1 MICWL
6 LSCLVLILF
15 KYLWTQLWRIING
28 RSRLD
33 IWLISKI
40 GQILLLIRNM
50 SFQKRSIG
58 NWLISFFIWS
68 MINLV
73 SRPYFSLF
81 TLGVIFIFL
90 KIITLWN
97 SYFFLLLYHKLSSF
111 LILIES
117 LTIICVT
124 GWLTIRYLLTVV
136 IYLLNRWWL
145 MWWRLVA
152 VW

>member
-81 TLGVIFIFL
+81 TSGVIFIFL

-111 LILIES
+111 LISIES